1 MKILLTGSTG
11 FLGKAIKE
19 IIPVDDLITLGR
31 HDCNIIADISVDF
44 PVLPPVNYVI
54 HAAGKAHLLPK
65 TEQDKYDFHLINVV
79 GTQNLL
85 KALEH
90 NLPES
95 FLFISSVAVYG
106 KSTGILINEEE
117 ELAASDS
124 YGKSKIEAER
134 LVKKWCC
141 KNGVRVSILRLPL
154 VVGPNPPGNLGAMIK
169 GIQKGYYFNIA
180 GGIARKSM
188 VSRIDVAKIIPKAL
202 EVGGVYNL
210 TDGYHPS
217 FTEISEI
224 IAMKLNKRS
233 PMNIPYWLAVILA
246 RSGDILGSNAM
257 INSVK
262 LRKITSELTFDDTGA
277 RQFLGWNPTL
287 VLKRLPE
294 LL

>member
-54 HAAGKAHLLPK
+54 HAAGKAHLVPK
-65 TEQDKYDFHLINVV
+65 TEKDKYDFHLINVI

-117 ELAASDS
+117 ELTAIDS

-134 LVKKWCC
+134 LVKKWCS

-217 FTEISEI
+217 FAEISNHISIQLSKGKLMNMPLWLAKI
-224 IAMKLNKRS
+224 IAKFGDLLGNKAPLNTIKLK
-233 PMNIPYWLAVILA
+233 
-246 RSGDILGSNAM
+246 
-257 INSVK
+257 
-262 LRKITSELTFDDTGA
+262 KITSHLTFDDTKA
-277 RQFLGWNPTL
+277 REGFGWNPTR
-287 VLKRLPE
+287 VLEGFKIN
-294 LL
+294 

>member
-44 PVLPPVNYVI
+44 PILPPVNYVI
-54 HAAGKAHLLPK
+54 HAAGKAHLVPK
-65 TEQDKYDFHLINVV
+65 TEKDKYDFHLINVI

-117 ELAASDS
+117 ELTAIDS

-134 LVKKWCC
+134 LVKKWCS
-141 KNGVRVSILRLPL
+141 KNGVRLSILRLPL

-217 FTEISEI
+217 ISELSHH
-224 IAMKLNKRS
+224 IAMQFEKKILVNVPLWVAR
-233 PMNIPYWLAVILA
+233 ILA
-246 RSGDILGSNAM
+246 KTGDLLGRKSPLNSN
-257 INSVK
+257 K
-262 LRKITSELTFDDTGA
+262 LHKLTANLTFDDSKA
-277 RQFLGWNPTL
+277 RRDLSWAPKPVVVNSISHD
-287 VLKRLPE
+287 
-294 LL
+294 